1 MILSNK
7 RAEEIQ
13 MELMD
18 LVGDANFELCLQLIE
33 KREIIQEQCRGIE
46 EKLKVEKNA
55 QSYQTVSQRDV
66 NRPGIGVNVEFVHGG
81 GGRKGRKPQKV
92 NNQN

>member
-18 LVGDANFELCLQLIE
+18 LVGDANFELCLKLIE

-46 EKLKVEKNA
+46 EKLKVEKN
-55 QSYQTVSQRDV
+55 
-66 NRPGIGVNVEFVHGG
+66 
-81 GGRKGRKPQKV
+81 
-92 NNQN
+92 

>member
-1 MILSNK
+1 
-7 RAEEIQ
+7 

-46 EKLKVEKNA
+46 EKLKVEKN
-55 QSYQTVSQRDV
+55 
-66 NRPGIGVNVEFVHGG
+66 
-81 GGRKGRKPQKV
+81 
-92 NNQN
+92 